1 MVTSN
6 YDLVVYK
13 FKSYCTLE
21 HWDENIGKPPALGY
35 RHVLVLI
42 GFSSLFLITA
52 QRLSLSV
59 AIVVMVNQTEPNLSN
74 GKYFAATTCP
84 ENEETKN
91 ASWKKR
97 EGKFLWDSKEQ
108 GLILGIGFF
117 GFSLAAIPVSRL
129 VRTFQA
135 RRVTLFGSL
144 LSSVTTLLCPVA
156 SEFHV
161 NAMIVVQFIRGIGQ
175 GLLFLSL
182 FALMANW
189 FHPNE
194 RGLLSTI
201 VISGYSIGSMFAAA
215 ISGFICDTPELGWPA
230 VFYVIAEVQP
240 WNDPTTETKHNTESK
255 DTLELDSEYQMDIV
269 THM

>member
-1 MVTSN
+1 
-6 YDLVVYK
+6 
-13 FKSYCTLE
+13 
-21 HWDENIGKPPALGY
+21 
-35 RHVLVLI
+35 
-42 GFSSLFLITA
+42 
-52 QRLSLSV
+52 
-59 AIVVMVNQTEPNLSN
+59 MVNQTEPNLSN

-230 VFYVIAEVQP
+230 VFYVIGGIGVFQAILVIALLH
-240 WNDPTTETKHNTESK
+240 ETPQEHPKISL
-255 DTLELDSEYQMDIV
+255 DELLYLTDDEKKSASNKVRDF
-269 THM
+269 